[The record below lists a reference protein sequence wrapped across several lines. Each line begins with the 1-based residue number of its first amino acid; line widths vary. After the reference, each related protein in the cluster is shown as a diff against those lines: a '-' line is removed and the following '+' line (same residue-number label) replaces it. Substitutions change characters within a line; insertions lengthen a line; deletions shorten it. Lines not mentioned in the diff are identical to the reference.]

1 LTGLPPY
8 ERTSEQPTANSVGAA
23 LMRIAI
29 FDYAVA
35 PTNAIGRCHLYMLE
49 ALQREHDFTV
59 FSICFE
65 NPSPELIRWVRIPAP
80 TRPGALVFLAFHF
93 LAPLYY
99 WWHRLRQGT
108 RFDLVQIVG
117 SDVSFGD
124 VSHAQFCNRTYLVR
138 HWKQSGARGL
148 RKLFRWLDHWLRALA
163 EPSAYR
169 RARHI
174 VVPSQGLARELR
186 AEYPFAAGKI
196 RILPNPVDIERMR
209 RPHDFDRKSLR
220 QQLGLAPEDVAL
232 AFVAL
237 GHYERK
243 GLPLLMQALAQVCNA
258 KLKIVVVGGLQGLV
272 ATYRQRGE
280 RMGLHG
286 QMVFTGTQ
294 RDVRPYL
301 WATDGFAFP
310 SHYEAFP
317 LVALEAA
324 AAGLP
329 LVVTPLNG
337 VEEFLIDGGNGILVE
352 RSVEG
357 VCRGLTRLLEMSPQA
372 RREMGANAQRDVARY
387 DTSHFIA
394 AWRRFYADFRRAH
407 GPALA
412 GACGERVG
420 RQ

>member
-1 LTGLPPY
+1 
-8 ERTSEQPTANSVGAA
+8 
-23 LMRIAI
+23 MRIAI

-59 FSICFE
+59 FSIRFE
-65 NPSPELIRWVRIPAP
+65 NPNPELIRWVRIPAP

-108 RFDLVQIVG
+108 RFDLVQLVG
-117 SDVSFGD
+117 SDMSFGD
-124 VSHAQFCNRTYLVR
+124 VSYAQFCNRTYLVR

-148 RKLFRWLDHWLRALA
+148 RRVFCWLSHWLRALA
-163 EPSAYR
+163 EPSVYR
-169 RARHI
+169 RAQHI
-174 VVPSQGLARELR
+174 IVPSLGLARELR
-186 AEYPFAAGKI
+186 AEYPFVADKI
-196 RILPNPVDIERMR
+196 YVLPNPVDTGQMR
-209 RPHDFDRKSLR
+209 RPCDFDRKRLR
-220 QQLGLAPEDVAL
+220 EQLSLAPEDVAL

-243 GLPLLMQALAQVCNA
+243 GLPLLMQALAQLRDRHA
-258 KLKIVVVGGLQGLV
+258 KLVIVGGRAGLV
-272 ATYRQRGE
+272 ETYRQRGE

-286 QMVFTGTQ
+286 RMVFTGMQ

-301 WATDGFAFP
+301 WAADGFAFP

-324 AAGLP
+324 AAALP

-337 VEEFLIDGGNGILVE
+337 VEEFLIHGGNGILVE

-357 VCRGLTRLLEMSPQA
+357 VCRGLSRLLEMSPQA
-372 RREMGANAQRDVARY
+372 RREMGAHAQRDVARY

-394 AWRRFYADFRRAH
+394 GWRKFYGELREAQ
-407 GPALA
+407 GQVCTE
-412 GACGERVG
+412 ACGERVG